1 MIPFSSSS
9 FFLFSPNLKYYIIS
23 YPEHGNKKYS
33 KQMTCM
39 MYQYIFNIR
48 TLGHPGVT
56 YGISPLATAKR
67 GIDTYHHKIL
77 SPPD

>member
-9 FFLFSPNLKYYIIS
+9 FFLFSPNFKHYNIS
-23 YPEHGNKKYS
+23 YSEHGNEKHS
-33 KQMTCM
+33 KPMTCTL
-39 MYQYIFNIR
+39 YFNIR

-67 GIDTYHHKIL
+67 GIDPYHHKIL
-77 SPPD
+77 SPPN